1 MRVTCFSLQL
11 SKSLCATNDP
21 CSTDP
26 ERIFSP
32 QSYGILVIIRIYIWF
47 AELHKLEGSKVVVSS
62 TKTTVKHKGQIIAW
76 PYHVKCGI
84 CGVERQVDNDRKHA
98 GILKKFRAGM
108 AMGICFISWL
118 YKSSSIWMVFLYF
131 DVANSPFLD
140 YGKQWYIYHIYS
152 CISRPRV

>member
-1 MRVTCFSLQL
+1 MRVTVFPLQL

-21 CSTDP
+21 VQTQK
-26 ERIFSP
+26 EFLVRKII
-32 QSYGILVIIRIYIWF
+32 ILVIIRMYIWF
-47 AELHKLEGSKVVVSS
+47 AELHKLEGSRVVVSS

-84 CGVERQVDNDRKHA
+84 CGVERQVDIDRKHA

-131 DVANSPFLD
+131 DVANSLVLD
-140 YGKQWYIYHIYS
+140 YGKQWYIYS
-152 CISRPRV
+152 LCVFFF